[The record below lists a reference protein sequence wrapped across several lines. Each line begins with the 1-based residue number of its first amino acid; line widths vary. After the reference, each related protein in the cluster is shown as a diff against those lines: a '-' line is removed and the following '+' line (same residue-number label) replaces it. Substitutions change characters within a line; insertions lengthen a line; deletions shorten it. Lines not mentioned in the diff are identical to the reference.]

1 MEQAAKE
8 MAPIAG
14 CEECEMFECMC
25 FECRMDYEQS
35 LYAKIKAGDK
45 AGQEQWV
52 EAAKAGQIMRIC

>member
-1 MEQAAKE
+1 
-8 MAPIAG
+8 MAQKLAPTDG

-45 AGQEQWV
+45 AGQEEWI
-52 EAAKAGQIMRIC
+52 EAAKAGQIMRII

>member
-1 MEQAAKE
+1 